1 MKSAD
6 SQTPVA
12 RTAPSLNRGTA
23 FTHDE
28 RRTLGL
34 TGRLPS
40 AVLNL
45 DDPYDHLLH
54 RIDNTAS
61 GLPCEGRLCPRES
74 VLRLPGVW

>member
-12 RTAPSLNRGTA
+12 LTSPSLNRGTA

-28 RRTLGL
+28 RRKLGL

-40 AVLNL
+40 AVLTL
-45 DDPYDHLLH
+45 DDQYDQLLDH
-54 RIDNTAS
+54 TDNTARAY
-61 GLPCEGRLCPRES
+61 LEGRLSLRES
-74 VLRLPGVW
+74 VLRLAGVW